1 MEKAKKE
8 GTAPAV
14 RDGVSPP
21 PAVNPEFLARHGRKK
36 KRLFSA
42 DGYVEGILSGNN
54 AILSEA
60 ITLIESNLPEHTAI
74 AQEIIAKCLP
84 HSGKSVRI
92 GITGIPGAGKSTFIE
107 TFGLHLTRS
116 GKKLAVLAIDPS
128 SQNSGGSILGDKTR
142 MQKLGADSNAFIR
155 PSPSAGTPG
164 GVASRTRESILL
176 CEAAGF
182 DTVIVETVGV
192 GQSETAVRSMVDF
205 FLLLMLA
212 GTGDELQG
220 IKRGIMEMADVVAI
234 NKADGDN
241 TAKAELAKHSLQ
253 NALNLF
259 PVIRPGWHP
268 RVLACSA
275 LEDRGI
281 DDIIGAIGDFVKVT
295 KKNGFFDEQRKAQDV
310 IRMHDTIIEALKNS
324 FYRNEKISEMKGFL
338 EAQIREG
345 KITSFKAAS
354 ELLDVYFGR
363 QKDC

>member
-1 MEKAKKE
+1 MEKGKKE
-8 GTAPAV
+8 GTSPAV
-14 RDGVSPP
+14 REGVNPP
-21 PAVNPEFLARHGRKK
+21 PAVNPELFTSQGRKK
-36 KRLFSA
+36 KRLYSS
-42 DGYVEGILSGNN
+42 DGYVEGILSGNRT
-54 AILSEA
+54 ILSEA

-74 AQEIIAKCLP
+74 AREIIGKCLP

-107 TFGLHLTRS
+107 TFGLHLTQS
-116 GKKLAVLAIDPS
+116 GKRLAVLAIDPS

-142 MQKLGADSNAFIR
+142 MNKLSTDPNAFIR
-155 PSPSAGTPG
+155 PSPSAGAQG
-164 GVASRTRESILL
+164 GVAARTSESIML

-182 DTVIVETVGV
+182 DTVVIETMGV

-220 IKRGIMEMADVVAI
+220 IKRGIMEMADAVAI

-241 TAKAELAKHSLQ
+241 IGKAELAKHSFQ

-259 PVIRPGWHP
+259 PVSRPGWHP

-281 DDIIGAIGDFVKVT
+281 DEIIATIGDFVKAT
-295 KKNGFFDEQRKAQDV
+295 KKNGFFDEQRKEQDV
-310 IRMHDTIIEALKNS
+310 IRMHDAIIEALKNS
-324 FYRNEKISEMKGFL
+324 FYRDERISVMTSLL
-338 EAQIREG
+338 EDQLREG
-345 KITSFKAAS
+345 KITSLKAAS
-354 ELLDVYFGR
+354 KLLDMYSVR
-363 QKDC
+363 RKDC